1 MEMREPSLAETWAQF
16 EQLRVRFTRYLRSS
30 ESEFVH
36 LIGALDACWS
46 MAETVQKATARL
58 AELSGAE
65 SDCETV
71 AIRDSMLVGC
81 RMFREFLEQILVVGG
96 QLALAAEET
105 KGVLRTSNLSRED
118 LVPLTHIAFHLRLES
133 CRLSPEYAASVMK
146 GYEEMAEVLGGMK
159 QAGDSQQRTLSTIL
173 ESLSAASRTVERA
186 STSYA
191 DQASA
196 SEKTIH
202 HHLDLLLTVPPDLV
216 ESRRKAASLGGV
228 IADSIREAVKVLQGH
243 DAIRQRLEHILGAL
257 AVVRTDAR
265 NEPGHTLLLQRLQ
278 AQRVLELIISIGSR
292 IHLELNGVIGS
303 AQALAG
309 DSGRRAAA
317 EDQVKMFEKAV
328 DRLASLSAGVAELL
342 DGETKIGQLVL
353 TQIEPIG
360 ELLRANSVELAALAR
375 SMKRLKRLALNVL
388 VSADKMPSAQ
398 GIGVLSSWTSEAAER
413 ALKLANELDEQF
425 AQLGTTLQ
433 SKAAGIIAD
442 VQTIEACRDG
452 LLMPRADDKLRNSRR
467 IEFDEVGHL
476 GKKARQLQEKTEGLL
491 QSLKFV
497 DEGSS
502 LLGELDA
509 LLDFL
514 LTLYP
519 KPQKPLDL
527 DAAAAGY
534 TMQEQHAVHATVM
547 GGLEQIAHGR
557 LTEPVEGQDYG
568 ANVELF

>member
-1 MEMREPSLAETWAQF
+1 MEMREPSLAETWAKF

-442 VQTIEACRDG
+442 VRTIEACRDG